1 MHPVGFSI
9 AVCGLALIGTLIAAS
24 ATHIIVV
31 WLGYSLLFGLAN
43 GLGYGFAL
51 HISAQS
57 SLENKGFVMGLVTAS
72 YALGSVLSPWP
83 LTFVL
88 NSFGLVWAMLSLT
101 LALLVIM
108 PIVSGLLYLS
118 QAQLHVSAP
127 DHKNSFRVGQHVIF
141 SFG

>member
-1 MHPVGFSI
+1 
-9 AVCGLALIGTLIAAS
+9 
-24 ATHIIVV
+24 
-31 WLGYSLLFGLAN
+31 
-43 GLGYGFAL
+43 
-51 HISAQS
+51 
-57 SLENKGFVMGLVTAS
+57 MGLVTAS

-88 NSFGLVWAMLSLT
+88 NSIGLMWAMLSLT

-118 QAQLHVSAP
+118 RAQLYVSAA
-127 DHKNSFRVGQHVIF
+127 DHKNSLGVGQHVIF